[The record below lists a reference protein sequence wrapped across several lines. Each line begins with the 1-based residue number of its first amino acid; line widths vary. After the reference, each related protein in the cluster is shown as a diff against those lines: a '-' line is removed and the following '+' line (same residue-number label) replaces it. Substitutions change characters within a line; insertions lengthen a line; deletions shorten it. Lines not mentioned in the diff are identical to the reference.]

1 MEEPKDYKVNLFY
14 FNNTINDYE
23 LPESFLNFKE
33 DIKELFHIDSNLNNE
48 IFLFYTYLENEKDK
62 VKKINIVVNTEDD
75 YKTMRNRVQ
84 KEIENKTILI
94 EIENGSVNIIR
105 KNPETFEEEIQCV
118 VEREIKKA
126 AERIRKCLSSNS
138 EKYSYSKKQDK
149 ICEKCN
155 QIIYGNIY
163 KNALK
168 VEEKYYCENCAF
180 NLKDDD
186 PMFIIH

>member
-84 KEIENKTILI
+84 KEID
-94 EIENGSVNIIR
+94 
-105 KNPETFEEEIQCV
+105 PETFEEEIQCV

-168 VEEKYYCENCAF
+168 GEEKYYCEKCSF
-180 NLKDDD
+180 ELKEND
-186 PMFIIH
+186 PMFIIN